1 MMNTGNMIDEIRA
14 ARILAG
20 EASDAELK
28 EHKQLL
34 ESDLG
39 YREEWNEW
47 LNAWQLGDD
56 AVLQMNIDTDGALA
70 ELLEKAK
77 TRTVDVSVRK
87 IRVRVMRL
95 AAAVAAV
102 LTIGIGMR
110 YLIDNSKSEYLN
122 YIAGDRLPMEIS
134 LSDGSKVTLNR
145 GASLEVV
152 QPFRG
157 KERRVSL
164 SGEAWFEVAP
174 DSKHPFIVGSGEF
187 EVRVVGTQFNVRNVE
202 GAETFNVEVLEG
214 IVDLVRLTG
223 TDSPLRLK
231 AGDGA
236 VFYHRTKTLD
246 RVRFSMNNIAW
257 KSGRISFDDSPLLDV
272 FATLERVYGTRLVA
286 NDASILQERL
296 VGTFAYDDFDHI
308 IDVVCRTFNLRY
320 EGDSAMIM
328 VYRNN

>member
-34 ESDLG
+34 ESDLR

-56 AVLQMNIDTDGALA
+56 AVLQMNIDTGGALA

-87 IRVRVMRL
+87 TRVRVMRL

-122 YIAGDRLPMEIS
+122 YIAGDRLPW
-134 LSDGSKVTLNR
+134 R
-145 GASLEVV
+145 
-152 QPFRG
+152 
-157 KERRVSL
+157 
-164 SGEAWFEVAP
+164 
-174 DSKHPFIVGSGEF
+174 
-187 EVRVVGTQFNVRNVE
+187 
-202 GAETFNVEVLEG
+202 
-214 IVDLVRLTG
+214 
-223 TDSPLRLK
+223 
-231 AGDGA
+231 
-236 VFYHRTKTLD
+236 
-246 RVRFSMNNIAW
+246 
-257 KSGRISFDDSPLLDV
+257 
-272 FATLERVYGTRLVA
+272 
-286 NDASILQERL
+286 
-296 VGTFAYDDFDHI
+296 
-308 IDVVCRTFNLRY
+308 
-320 EGDSAMIM
+320 
-328 VYRNN
+328 

>member
-1 MMNTGNMIDEIRA
+1 MVISLNSNYTMTLSAFGTKSDSVINATVFEMLFRTHYASLVVYARRFLNDTDA
-14 ARILAG
+14 AR
-20 EASDAELK
+20 
-28 EHKQLL
+28 
-34 ESDLG
+34 
-39 YREEWNEW
+39 
-47 LNAWQLGDD
+47 
-56 AVLQMNIDTDGALA
+56 
-70 ELLEKAK
+70 
-77 TRTVDVSVRK
+77 DVVQSVF
-87 IRVRVMRL
+87 IRVW
-95 AAAVAAV
+95 
-102 LTIGIGMR
+102 
-110 YLIDNSKSEYLN
+110 
-122 YIAGDRLPMEIS
+122 
-134 LSDGSKVTLNR
+134 
-145 GASLEVV
+145 
-152 QPFRG
+152 
-157 KERRVSL
+157 ERRVSL

-272 FATLERVYGTRLVA
+272 FATLERVYETRLVA

-308 IDVVCRTFNLRY
+308 IDVICRTFNLRY